1 MRLGRGDKS
10 GLSQFTV
17 KSSRIL
23 GGFSQLF
30 SKCAGILSLFQ
41 MKEVMSMSHLS
52 AITLASV
59 SAGTIA
65 AVALVLRHRRRLVKV
80 PN

>member
-1 MRLGRGDKS
+1 
-10 GLSQFTV
+10 
-17 KSSRIL
+17 
-23 GGFSQLF
+23 
-30 SKCAGILSLFQ
+30 
-41 MKEVMSMSHLS
+41 MKEVMLMSHLS

-65 AVALVLRHRRRLVKV
+65 AVALVLRHRRRLVKI